1 MRPEG
6 FSCPMRS
13 LIVGIPL
20 LALISVMQST
30 LLHSVRFLDGSVDL
44 ALVVVLAWNLVR
56 READAPLWA
65 FFAGVF
71 ADVLSGG
78 AIGAATFAMTTMSL
92 VISFTEGRFYQAN
105 LPVSLLVSLVG
116 TIFYHLLYLLTLSI
130 RGQPIQ
136 WADAITLGVL
146 PSALLN
152 LIVIVPVY
160 RIALWAVKLLKPREI
175 GLLEE

>member
-1 MRPEG
+1 
-6 FSCPMRS
+6 MRS
-13 LIVGIPL
+13 LIIGIPL

-30 LLHSVRFLDGSVDL
+30 LLHSVRFLDGSVDM

-71 ADVLSGG
+71 ADALSGG
-78 AIGAATFAMTTMSL
+78 AIGAATFAMTTISL

-105 LPVSLLVSLVG
+105 LPVALLVSLVG

-136 WADAITLGVL
+136 WADAITLGIL

-152 LIVIVPVY
+152 LILIVPIY